1 MLDVNEIANNIG
13 YLSDDQKDV
22 NELLQEYIQKNPLE
36 YQEMI
41 SDAKTKIQDYLNKQ
55 PLKFYKGQI
64 IIDETIPIPNF
75 STFMKE
81 RKTDV
86 NQNNLET

>member
-1 MLDVNEIANNIG
+1 MLNVNEIVSNIG
-13 YLSDDQKDV
+13 YLSDDQK
-22 NELLQEYIQKNPLE
+22 EAKKLLQEFIQKNPLE
-36 YQEMI
+36 YQEMVD
-41 SDAKTKIQDYLNKQ
+41 DAKKKMQDYLNKQ

-81 RKTDV
+81 RKTDA
-86 NQNNLET
+86 N